1 MGWFQGACLLTL
13 KYYLTFENQKEGA
26 LCQKIKVY
34 NSVVGVNKKLKNH
47 DDTYIIGQWIFDN
60 AAVGILAT
68 NKHW

>member
-1 MGWFQGACLLTL
+1 LTL

-47 DDTYIIGQWIFDN
+47 DDTYIIGQ
-60 AAVGILAT
+60 
-68 NKHW
+68 